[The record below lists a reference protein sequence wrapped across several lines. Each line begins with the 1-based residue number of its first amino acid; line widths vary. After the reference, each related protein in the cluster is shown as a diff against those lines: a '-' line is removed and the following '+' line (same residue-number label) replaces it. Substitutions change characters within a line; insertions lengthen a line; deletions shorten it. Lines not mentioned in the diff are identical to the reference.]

1 MLTHNLGFPR
11 IGRKRELK
19 KALEAYWQGEIS
31 QQQLLQTG
39 STLRQQNWQL
49 QADAGIDLVP
59 VGDFAWYDHVLA
71 TSLLLGV
78 VPERH
83 RSDTDTVD
91 LNTLFRIARGRAAK
105 GKPAAASDMT
115 KWFNTNYHYIVP
127 EFAED
132 QAFVLTDDF
141 WFEQIAQAQ
150 QAGVNA
156 KPVLLG
162 PLSYLYLGKSVTG
175 QHKLALLPQLLQ
187 AYQHIFDKLNT
198 MGISWLQIDE
208 PILVLELDESWC
220 QALAAGY
227 RQLQKGQLKLLL
239 ASYFG
244 EINHQLPL
252 LASLP
257 LDGLHLDLVADSSDI
272 AALDQALPPHWVLSA
287 GVINGRNVWRSDLTA
302 LYRQLAPV
310 YQQRADKL
318 WLAPSCSL
326 LHCPV
331 DLELETALD
340 SECRSWFAFAKQKCQ
355 ELALLKQALQTN
367 DLSQIEQ
374 YSLPVKARAQS
385 ARVNNPVVQHAVT
398 KLKTTTTDRREPF
411 AVRQQAQ
418 RAHFKLPL
426 LPTTTIGSFPQTAD
440 IRQCRLAVKTGKIDK
455 TRYQQLIQQHIQ
467 LAIAEQEQIGLD
479 VLVHGEAER
488 NDMVEYFGE
497 LLDGFVFSQFGWVQS
512 YGSRCVKPPIIIG
525 DISRPQPMTV
535 EWSRYAQS
543 LTSKPVKGMLTG
555 PVTILGWS
563 FPRDDISRQDIA
575 LQLSLALAAEVQD
588 LQAAGIDI
596 IQIDEPAFREGLP
609 LKHSQWQPYLDW
621 AVAAFK
627 LCCHNVRAS
636 TQIHTHMCYSEFND
650 IIEAIAALDA
660 DVITIE
666 TSRSNMELLSAFE
679 HFAYPNEIG
688 PGVYDIHSPNVPTV
702 SWIKQ
707 LVEQAAT
714 KIPAERLWVNPDCG
728 LKTRG
733 WNETRSA
740 LVNMVK
746 ACKQL
751 RSELL

>member
-19 KALEAYWQGEIS
+19 RALEAYWQGEIS
-31 QQQLLQTG
+31 QQQLLQKG
-39 STLRQQNWQL
+39 SDLRRQNWKIQTE
-49 QADAGIDLVP
+49 AGIDLVA

-78 VPERH
+78 IPERH
-83 RSDTDTVD
+83 RADNDTVD
-91 LNTLFRIARGRAAK
+91 LNTLFRIARGRAPK

-127 EFAED
+127 EFSEN
-132 QAFVLTDDF
+132 QTFELTDNF
-141 WFEQIAQAQ
+141 WFEQISEAQ

-162 PLSYLYLGKSVTG
+162 PLSYLYLGKSVAG
-175 QHKLALLPQLLQ
+175 QDKLTLLPQLLKT
-187 AYQHIFDKLNT
+187 YQHIFDKLNAL
-198 MGISWLQIDE
+198 GVSWLQLDE
-208 PILVLELDESWC
+208 PLLALELEDNWL

-227 RQLQKGQLKLLL
+227 QQLNKGKVKLLL
-239 ASYFG
+239 ATYFG
-244 EINHQLPL
+244 DVSHQLPL
-252 LASLP
+252 LAGLP
-257 LDGLHLDLVADSSDI
+257 LDGLHVDLVADNSDI
-272 AALDQALPPHWVLSA
+272 AALHKAVPDNWVLSA
-287 GVINGRNVWRSDLTA
+287 GVINGRNVWRSDLAA
-302 LYRQLAPV
+302 LYQQLQPV
-310 YQQRADKL
+310 YQQRGDKL

-340 SECRSWFAFAKQKCQ
+340 SECLSWFAFAKQKCQ
-355 ELALLKQALQTN
+355 ELALLKHALQTN
-367 DLSQIEQ
+367 ELSAVDQ
-374 YSLPVKARAQS
+374 YSVPIQARAQS
-385 ARVNNPVVQHAVT
+385 ARVHNPTVLQAVAA
-398 KLKTTTTDRREPF
+398 LKTRSADRSASF
-411 AVRQQAQ
+411 TVRQQAQ
-418 RAHFKLPL
+418 RQHFKLPL
-426 LPTTTIGSFPQTAD
+426 LPTTTIGSFPQTAE
-440 IRQCRLAVKTGKIDK
+440 IRQQRLAVKTGKIDSSQ
-455 TRYQQLIQQHIQ
+455 YQQQIKQHIQ

-479 VLVHGEAER
+479 VFVHGEAER

-497 LLDGFVFSQFGWVQS
+497 LLDGIVFSQFGWVQS

-535 EWSRYAQS
+535 QWSRYAQS

-588 LQAAGIDI
+588 LQAAGIEI

-609 LKHSQWQPYLDW
+609 LKQSQWQAYLQW

-627 LCCHNVRAS
+627 YCCSDVSHT

-650 IIEAIAALDA
+650 IIVAIAALDA

-707 LVEQAAT
+707 LIKQAAG

-740 LVNMVK
+740 LLNMVK
-746 ACKQL
+746 ACKEL